1 MCTLST
7 SFTLHSGL
15 SKHARAIACVLVF
28 VLALIPV
35 AGGVGNA
42 YADVR
47 KADIVMGE
55 TVDVRGLAVAQCP
68 NIDADHSDY
77 LALLRNVREVSA
89 SSASVTP
96 MMPHASPRSR
106 RS

>member
-1 MCTLST
+1 MPASRPFLRRMCTLST

-15 SKHARAIACVLVF
+15 NKHARAIACVLVF
-28 VLALIPV
+28 VLALTPV

-55 TVDVRGLAVAQCP
+55 TVDDSVLAK
-68 NIDADHSDY
+68 
-77 LALLRNVREVSA
+77 LRENLEDLKNLWYVKL
-89 SSASVTP
+89 
-96 MMPHASPRSR
+96 
-106 RS
+106 